1 MDQQQS
7 VDRGLGVP
15 CHKDQ
20 WSIFKEWDFE
30 FEDGGEINF
39 RGALWPRLWGLRSKM
54 VLPVSSLSSLL
65 SGLELKKE
73 KANLEWDWPCSR
85 AKNSRTTES
94 GIGFNRMLIWTR
106 RFGEVRWLEATVCT
120 EIQFSVGVT
129 EIERSELEKT
139 VVVVCGLKKT
149 KAKQS
154 NRKTGSRSRLSQFE
168 FHLSYLP
175 AMWPWAGHLKHLC
188 TSGCLIYKME
198 ILLPTS

>member
-15 CHKDQ
+15 CHKGQ

-65 SGLELKKE
+65 SGLKLKKE
-73 KANLEWDWPCSR
+73 KANLKWDWPCSR
-85 AKNSRTTES
+85 AKSSRTTES

-106 RFGEVRWLEATVCT
+106 RFGEVRWLEATLCT
-120 EIQFSVGVT
+120 KIQFSVGVT

-139 VVVVCGLKKT
+139 VVVVCGLKKN
-149 KAKQS
+149 KS
-154 NRKTGSRSRLSQFE
+154 KTE
-168 FHLSYLP
+168 H
-175 AMWPWAGHLKHLC
+175 
-188 TSGCLIYKME
+188 
-198 ILLPTS
+198 